1 MTALQM
7 NAELFRTLSTIADD
21 EGLMKQALK
30 YLKKLAAKKKDE
42 TLMTQE
48 QFFAKIERA
57 EKELAEGKGIT
68 FTDMDKMNAWLN
80 SL

>member
-1 MTALQM
+1 M

>member
-30 YLKKLAAKKKDE
+30 YPKKLAAKKEDE
-42 TLMTQE
+42 TLMTEE
-48 QFFAKIERA
+48 QFFAKLDRA
-57 EKELAEGKGIT
+57 EKEIVWWTQKNEVILQREI
-68 FTDMDKMNAWLN
+68 
-80 SL
+80 

>member
-1 MTALQM
+1 
-7 NAELFRTLSTIADD
+7 LSTIADD